1 MTTTAY
7 LATVEETTLWDTL
20 DDTLVL
26 FLMGGT
32 IPPSC
37 LTDPEV
43 VGLAPASG
51 NWCLTLWDE
60 AAQRAFYSRSTAD
73 SSVMCEADA
82 ARYLEDGYPF

>member
-7 LATVEETTLWDTL
+7 LATLEEPAAWDTL

-26 FLMGGT
+26 FLTGGA
-32 IPPSC
+32 IPPLC

-60 AAQRAFYSRSTAD
+60 AAQRAFYSRSTV
-73 SSVMCEADA
+73 SSLAMCEPDA
-82 ARYLEDGYPF
+82 AKYLEDGLPA